1 MNEHRPQNN
10 KNGKKSGYG
19 SVPVRTK
26 SSQRPGAPGKPNI
39 KPAVKPSGGRP
50 GGIPINKTG
59 SRPINRP
66 TGKSKYDAPKRQ
78 KIPTLVIITNVLMIC
93 VILSIVG
100 VIFAIA
106 FNNAKYDKDDASRN
120 NRAESV
126 VSSAANVS
134 STPQQSSVVTSSA
147 EPASSAVSAEN
158 SGSGD
163 VPVATPNGSFDKEFF
178 KDDLFIGDS
187 IFTGLYLYS
196 HLERKNVAAAV
207 GYTAY
212 GAQVSAFDETF
223 YSGSAVDY
231 AKSLKPKRIFIML
244 GSNSLS
250 PKTDFDDFENGYR
263 GLINAL
269 KSGCPDSKICVIS
282 VPPITAD
289 SSMASYNGVTNT
301 IINTANAR
309 IKTVAGDLGVVYYD
323 FHSVLKDADG
333 CLKEEYAEADG
344 MHFLGATYPVL
355 LSGLQKAVE

>member
-1 MNEHRPQNN
+1 MR
-10 KNGKKSGYG
+10 KT
-19 SVPVRTK
+19 SV
-26 SSQRPGAPGKPNI
+26 RPGTPGKPNI
-39 KPAVKPSGGRP
+39 KPAVKPSNKP
-50 GGIPINKTG
+50 GGIPISKTG
-59 SRPINRP
+59 THPINRAINKP
-66 TGKSKYDAPKRQ
+66 TGKSKYEAPKRR
-78 KIPTLVIITNVLMIC
+78 KIPTPVIITNVLMIC

-106 FNNAKYDKDDASRN
+106 FNNSKYDKDDASRT
-120 NRAESV
+120 NRNQSV
-126 VSSAANVS
+126 VSSVASVS
-134 STPQQSSVVTSSA
+134 STPEQSAPAANTSEPTSNTSAGNSTTSADVV
-147 EPASSAVSAEN
+147 P
-158 SGSGD
+158 
-163 VPVATPNGSFDKEFF
+163 TPDGSFDKEFF

-231 AKSLKPKRIFIML
+231 AKTLKPKRIFIML

-269 KSGCPDSKICVIS
+269 KSGCPDSTICVIS

-289 SSMASYNGVTNT
+289 SSMASYSGVTNS
-301 IINTANAR
+301 IINTANTR
-309 IKTVAGDLGVVYYD
+309 ISALAESLGVMYYD
-323 FHSVLKDADG
+323 FNSVLKDADG
-333 CLKEEYAEADG
+333 NFKEEYAEQDG
-344 MHFLGATYPVL
+344 MHFLGATYPML
-355 LSGLQKAVE
+355 LSGLQKAVGQ

>member
-1 MNEHRPQNN
+1 MNINNRKPSNN
-10 KNGKKSGYG
+10 KKGVPMRKT
-19 SVPVRTK
+19 SV
-26 SSQRPGAPGKPNI
+26 RPGTPGKPNI
-39 KPAVKPSGGRP
+39 KPAVKPSGKP

-59 SRPINRP
+59 ARPLNKP
-66 TGKSKYDAPKRQ
+66 TGKSKYDAPKRP
-78 KIPTLVIITNVLMIC
+78 KLPTPVIITNVLMIC

-106 FNNAKYDKDDASRN
+106 LNNAKYDKDDASKN
-120 NRAESV
+120 NRNQSS
-126 VSSAANVS
+126 VSSVASVS
-134 STPQQSSVVTSSA
+134 STSEQSATASNTSAPTSNTSA
-147 EPASSAVSAEN
+147 GN
-158 SGSGD
+158 STTSTD
-163 VPVATPNGSFDKEFF
+163 FVPTPDGSFDKEFF

-196 HLERKNVAAAV
+196 HLERENVAAAI

-250 PKTDFDDFENGYR
+250 PKTNFDDFENGYR

-269 KSGCPDSKICVIS
+269 KSGCPDSTICVIS

-289 SSMASYNGVTNT
+289 SSMASYSGVTNT
-301 IINTANAR
+301 IINTANSKIAALAE
-309 IKTVAGDLGVVYYD
+309 TLGVMYYD
-323 FHSVLKDADG
+323 FNAVIKDADG
-333 CLKEEYAEADG
+333 NFKEEYAEADG

-355 LSGLQKAVE
+355 LSGLQKAVGQ